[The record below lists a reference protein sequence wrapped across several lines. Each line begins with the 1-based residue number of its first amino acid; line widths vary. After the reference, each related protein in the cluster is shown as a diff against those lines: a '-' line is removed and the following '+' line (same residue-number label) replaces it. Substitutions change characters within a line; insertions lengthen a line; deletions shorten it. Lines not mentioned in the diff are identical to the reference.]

1 MKKLSSLL
9 FGISLLLISVY
20 FISCEKCDT
29 KGTKLSIKS
38 INAEFVKI
46 TGITVSL
53 DNNMYFETKNIILDT
68 IGIDY
73 DSLGVFVYNDI
84 QTYAR
89 NYSIKLINS
98 AYACDPVFEFK
109 GIDSLYI
116 YSDVDYDAQHPKG
129 SNLRGIMGFRNNTS
143 FENESEKNVQGS
155 LALLNFNT
163 SPSQNAFHTLT
174 IKYKLVDGNMVSYT
188 LPRVKILK

>member
-1 MKKLSSLL
+1 MKKLTSLL
-9 FGISLLLISVY
+9 FGIVLFLLSVH
-20 FISCEKCDT
+20 FSSCEKCDV

-46 TGITVSL
+46 TGITISL
-53 DNNMYFETKNIILDT
+53 DNYMFYETKNISLDT
-68 IGIDY
+68 IGIHY

-84 QTYAR
+84 QTFASNYAF
-89 NYSIKLINS
+89 KLINS

-129 SNLRGIMGFRNNTS
+129 SNLREIMGFRNNTN

-155 LALLNFNT
+155 LALLNFN
-163 SPSQNAFHTLT
+163 SAPSQNAFHTLT
-174 IKYKLVDGNMVSYT
+174 IKYKLVDGKLVSYT